1 MIRFAIVGTNWIT
14 DRFLEAASEIEDFR
28 LTAVYSRTPERAAEF
43 AARHGAVHTFSDLQE
58 MAASDG
64 FDAVYLASPNALHKE
79 QAILFMKHGKHVLCE
94 KPLASNTRETEEMIS
109 AARANGVVLM
119 EAMKTTF
126 LPNFKELKKH
136 FHKIGTI
143 RRFIASYCQ
152 YSSRYDAFRN
162 GTVLNAFQP
171 ELSNGSLMDIGIY
184 CIYPAVVLFGE
195 PKAVKANGYTLS
207 SGVDGEGTVI
217 LSYDG
222 FEAVLMH
229 SKISTS
235 YAPAEIQGEDG
246 TIVLDTIHRPERV
259 EIRYRDGRLENIS
272 LSDPKPAMFYEAA
285 EFVSL
290 VKEKKQESEEN
301 TYERSLITAN
311 IMEEARKQM
320 GIVYPADQA

>member
-1 MIRFAIVGTNWIT
+1 MIRFAIIGTNWIT
-14 DRFLEAASEIEDFR
+14 DRFLESAADIEDFQ
-28 LTAVYSRTPERAAEF
+28 LTAVYSRSAERAGEF
-43 AARHGAVHTFSDLQE
+43 AAKHNAAHAFSDLQE
-58 MAASDG
+58 MAASDC
-64 FDAVYLASPNALHKE
+64 FDAVYIASPNALHKE
-79 QAILFMKHGKHVLCE
+79 QAVLFMNHGKHVLCE
-94 KPLASNTRETEEMIS
+94 KPFASNTKETEEMIS
-109 AARANGVVLM
+109 AAKANGVVLM

-136 FHKIGTI
+136 LHKIGTV
-143 RRFIASYCQ
+143 RRFTASYCQ
-152 YSSRYDAFRN
+152 YSSRYDAFRS

-171 ELSNGSLMDIGIY
+171 ELSNGSLMDIGVY
-184 CIYPAVVLFGE
+184 CIYPAVVLFGA
-195 PKAVKANGYTLS
+195 PKDVKANGYALS

-246 TIVLDTIHRPERV
+246 TIVIDTIHRPERV
-259 EIRYRDGRLENIS
+259 EIRYRDSRLENIAIP
-272 LSDPKPAMFYEAA
+272 DPKPAMFYEAE
-285 EFVSL
+285 EFVTL
-290 VKEKKQESEEN
+290 IKENKLESEEN
-301 TYERSLITAN
+301 TFERSLTTAK